1 MTKKKTFDNFNEFNV
16 YLIQNFMDLKFI
28 EYVEH
33 IHHSLFRHIKLQT
46 IKFLLSLNEQNDE
59 YCIDEIILQTYS
71 LINNI
76 NDKKSIEELIN
87 NNNLIHDKDYR
98 VRKKNNKENKQL
110 ELEYKFTPYA
120 FKKILLSSNNLYIE
134 LYLVLEKSMF
144 YYNVYQIKLKQA
156 LNAVVNV
163 KLDKIYDELK
173 NNKFIS
179 IANDN

>member
-28 EYVEH
+28 EYVEN

-144 YYNVYQIKLKQA
+144 YYNIYQNKLKQA

-179 IANDN
+179 IANDP

>member
-1 MTKKKTFDNFNEFNV
+1 MNYLKHNGNKNFENEF
-16 YLIQNFMDLKFI
+16 Y
-28 EYVEH
+28 
-33 IHHSLFRHIKLQT
+33 
-46 IKFLLSLNEQNDE
+46 
-59 YCIDEIILQTYS
+59 
-71 LINNI
+71 
-76 NDKKSIEELIN
+76 
-87 NNNLIHDKDYR
+87 
-98 VRKKNNKENKQL
+98 KKNFDSIKKIPFVKSLLKENKQL

-144 YYNVYQIKLKQA
+144 YYNIYQNKLKQA

-179 IANDN
+179 IANDP

>member
-76 NDKKSIEELIN
+76 NDKNSIEELIN
-87 NNNLIHDKDYR
+87 KNNLIHDKDYR

-144 YYNVYQIKLKQA
+144 YYNIYQIKLKQA